1 MKTTTLT
8 LFKATIA
15 AALFHAAQ
23 AEYIDG
29 VGSVYTPVALSG
41 NTFSEGWEQL
51 TSTAYPGNGSFPGN
65 GAWTGALLSQTGD
78 NAGDNGLVKAS
89 NGFAGGPYP
98 ASGSIYFG
106 GILNAPNVH
115 GGELAVQASGTGVLD
130 DVKTV
135 VFHADIGEAWT
146 YDFYN
151 GDAPV
156 LHVTTTLGT
165 YEIETDYTSLY
176 AQVDNGEVYMNFQWE
191 DLYINSYAF
200 QFDLS
205 TLPGDVTSFSLEF
218 HGVQHAQLYGIG
230 LQQSDVTETESVL
243 PENVD

>member
-1 MKTTTLT
+1 MKTTPLT
-8 LFKATIA
+8 LVKVTIA
-15 AALFHAAQ
+15 AALLHAAQ

-29 VGSVYTPVALSG
+29 VGSVYTEVALAG
-41 NTFSEGWEQL
+41 NTFSEGWEAL
-51 TSTAYPGNGSFPGN
+51 TSTAYPGNGSFPGT

-78 NAGDNGLVKAS
+78 NAGDNGLVKIA

-106 GILNAPNVH
+106 GILNAPNVD
-115 GGELAVQASGTGVLD
+115 GGEMAVQASGTGVVD

-135 VFHADIGEAWT
+135 VFQADIGEAWT
-146 YDFYN
+146 NDFLN

-156 LHVTTTLGT
+156 LHVTTTVDT
-165 YEIETDYTSLY
+165 YEIEADHTSLY

-191 DLYINSYAF
+191 DLFINSWAF
-200 QFDLS
+200 QYDLDG
-205 TLPGDVTSFSLEF
+205 LPGDVTGFSIKF

-230 LQQSDVTETESVL
+230 LQQSDVAETESVL
-243 PENVD
+243 PENLD